1 MFLKNSQN
9 PQENTCASFLI
20 KLETEACNFIK
31 KEILV
36 QVFSCEFCEIS
47 KNTFFYGTP
56 LGDSFC
62 CLTDSWKYYL
72 AITAQILRMMKAYCH
87 NNQSAGKNSIAIL
100 QYIYLENFNHYC
112 DFRFGQ
118 HETKPENDNSKVKLS
133 SIILSKQIRFNL
145 HSPDLNFFLNIDST
159 KKKFS
164 IKNFFIKCYQIRR
177 KLPIGHIYWK
187 NP

>member
-20 KLETEACNFIK
+20 KLETEACNSIK

-62 CLTDSWKYYL
+62 CLTDLWKYYL

-87 NNQSAGKNSIAIL
+87 NNQSAGKNSIAIDL
-100 QYIYLENFNHYC
+100 
-112 DFRFGQ
+112 FRKFQSLLWFPVRTTWNKAGKWQ
-118 HETKPENDNSKVKLS
+118 FKGETFLDN
-133 SIILSKQIRFNL
+133 
-145 HSPDLNFFLNIDST
+145 
-159 KKKFS
+159 
-164 IKNFFIKCYQIRR
+164 FIKANQI
-177 KLPIGHIYWK
+177 
-187 NP
+187 